1 MVLSRFVRLQGICQT
16 TKAQHST
23 YDHRQQQVA
32 FSGDFEFEWVIS
44 TDKNLCD
51 RTLKTVF
58 KNVPLQKSGLLQDV
72 QPSSWRCHQQLPTS
86 VWMFLL
92 VESMLKL
99 ILGGYLLLFVSTLQW
114 PSRTEFGIDLG
125 TFRSEFGDTQLGPL
139 STTQSLLAITSRL
152 ASFSVAISGSRWRV
166 VLQVSGGKS
175 VRLSPSPSISSL
187 RYPNKN
193 DSFAQ
198 LSTPSPYIKSSARW
212 SISRA
217 PLQLFASSPVGI
229 SNSTQGEM
237 DISAVLEDRISF
249 EDLFRNNFS
258 DEYRETVQCRLVY
271 FAWRLLEPPQDPE
284 SLNELDTLTGPR
296 EDLLVASVTSTT
308 LAILGFRSFIRA
320 PLSSGEVHHSAPQAA
335 NTFHIF

>member
-1 MVLSRFVRLQGICQT
+1 
-16 TKAQHST
+16 
-23 YDHRQQQVA
+23 
-32 FSGDFEFEWVIS
+32 
-44 TDKNLCD
+44 
-51 RTLKTVF
+51 
-58 KNVPLQKSGLLQDV
+58 
-72 QPSSWRCHQQLPTS
+72 
-86 VWMFLL
+86 MFLL

-114 PSRTEFGIDLG
+114 PYRTEFGIDLG

-175 VRLSPSPSISSL
+175 VRLSPSPSISCIHVCGQPNPVYLFYFSAL

-198 LSTPSPYIKSSARW
+198 LPTPSPYIKSSARW

-258 DEYRETVQCRLVY
+258 GEYRETVQYRLVY

-296 EDLLVASVTSTT
+296 EDLLVASVTTT
-308 LAILGFRSFIRA
+308 LARKRHKSF
-320 PLSSGEVHHSAPQAA
+320 SSRL
-335 NTFHIF
+335 